1 MGGERE
7 APAPAR
13 GVTITRQVAGGAHRE
28 RHRVTI
34 ASAHVIASTF
44 VRCSMTWTSGRRR
57 APGADKEAS

>member
-28 RHRVTI
+28 SHRVTI
-34 ASAHVIASTF
+34 ASAAASGD
-44 VRCSMTWTSGRRR
+44 SERRLTISP
-57 APGADKEAS
+57 A